1 MIKFLLKGVFR
12 DHHRSFF
19 PAITVS
25 IGVAL
30 TVFMTCYLSGFMGDI
45 IDFNARFL
53 TGHVRIMT
61 RGYADNIDQMPN
73 DYAMIGVDE
82 ILDNLHNRY
91 PDMNFIQRI
100 KFGGLLDVADENGET
115 KNQGPTFGIA
125 ADILS
130 ENSTELDRLNI
141 IKALIRGELPQKP
154 GEILVS
160 DDFAKKL
167 EIEPGQDVTFLGSTM
182 YGSMTMQNFTL
193 SGTVKFGTPA
203 MDRAAII
210 IDITDAQY
218 ALDMENATGE
228 ILGYFSDNIYNNPK
242 AEQISG
248 EFNAEFSDPDDEFS
262 LTMSDLKHQSG
273 LSDYVDY
280 ADHFI
285 GIIIFVFI
293 GAMSLVL
300 WNSGLL
306 GGLRRYG
313 EIGVRLAI
321 GENKGHIYRSMIIES
336 IGIGVIGSI
345 LGTIIGLLFSYWMA
359 VKGIDIGSMMK
370 TSSIMFPSVIKATI
384 VSLAYYIGFI
394 PGLLA
399 TVIGTM
405 LAGIG
410 IYRRQTASL
419 FKELEA

>member
-30 TVFMTCYLSGFMGDI
+30 TVLMNCYLTGVFGDM
-45 IDFNARFL
+45 IDVNAKFQ
-53 TGHVRIMT
+53 TGHVKVMT

-73 DYAMIGVDE
+73 DYAIVGVDE
-82 ILDNLHNRY
+82 ILNNLHNRY
-91 PDMNFIQRI
+91 PEMIFINRI

-115 KNQGPTFGIA
+115 KIQGPTMGTA
-125 ADILS
+125 VDLLS

-141 IKALIRGELPQKP
+141 RKSIIRGELPQKP
-154 GEILVS
+154 GEILIS

-167 EIEPGQDVTFLGSTM
+167 EIEPGQEVTLLSSTM
-182 YGSMTMQNFTL
+182 YGSMAIRNFTI
-193 SGTVKFGTPA
+193 SGTIRFGVTA

-210 IDITDAQY
+210 MDITDAQST
-218 ALDMENATGE
+218 LNMENATGE
-228 ILGYFSDNIYNNPK
+228 ILGYFPDNVYDNLR
-242 AEQISG
+242 AETMAQ
-248 EFNAEFSDPDDEFS
+248 EFNAEFSDPNDEFS
-262 LTMSDLKHQSG
+262 LTMSELKEQSG
-273 LSDYVDY
+273 LSEYLDY
-280 ADHFI
+280 ANHFL
-285 GIIIFVFI
+285 GILIFAFI
-293 GAMSLVL
+293 FAMSLVL

-306 GGLRRYG
+306 GALRRYG

-321 GENKGHIYRSMIIES
+321 GEDKGHIYRSMIIES

-345 LGTIIGLLFSYWMA
+345 LGTIIGLGFSYWLT
-359 VKGIDIGSMMK
+359 KGIDISAFTQTSSMM
-370 TSSIMFPSVIKATI
+370 MPSVYRAVITNN
-384 VSLAYYIGFI
+384 AYYIGFI
-394 PGLLA
+394 PGLLV

-419 FKELEA
+419 FKELET

>member
-30 TVFMTCYLSGFMGDI
+30 TVLMNCYLTGVFRDM
-45 IDFNARFL
+45 IDFNAKFQ
-53 TGHVRIMT
+53 TGHVKVMT

-73 DYAMIGVDE
+73 DYAIVGVE
-82 ILDNLHNRY
+82 NVLNNLHKRY
-91 PDMNFIQRI
+91 PEMTFIKRI
-100 KFGGLLDVADENGET
+100 KFGGLLDVPDENGET
-115 KNQGPTFGIA
+115 KTQGPAVGIA
-125 ADILS
+125 VDLFS
-130 ENSTELDRLNI
+130 ENSTELDRMNI
-141 IKALIRGELPQKP
+141 RKSVIQGKLPEKP
-154 GEILVS
+154 GEILIS

-167 EIEPGQDVTFLGSTM
+167 EIEPGQEVTLISSTM
-182 YGSMTMQNFTL
+182 YGSMAISNFTIV
-193 SGTVKFGTPA
+193 GTVHFGVTA

-218 ALDMENATGE
+218 TLDMEDAAGE
-228 ILGYFSDNIYNNPK
+228 ILGYFPDNVYNDSK
-242 AEQISG
+242 AEQMAL
-248 EFNAEFSDPDDEFS
+248 EFNTMFSDPDDDFS
-262 LTMSDLKHQSG
+262 LIMSDLKSQSG
-273 LSDYVDY
+273 LAEYIEY
-280 ADHFI
+280 GKHFL
-285 GIIIFVFI
+285 GILIVVFVS
-293 GAMSLVL
+293 AMSLVL

-306 GGLRRYG
+306 GALRRYG

-321 GENKGHIYRSMIIES
+321 GENKGHIYRSMIVES
-336 IGIGVIGSI
+336 IGVGVIGSI
-345 LGTIIGLLFSYWMA
+345 LGTIIGLGFSYWLT
-359 VKGIDIGSMMK
+359 KGIDVSAITQGSSMM
-370 TSSIMFPSVIKATI
+370 IPSVYRAVIT
-384 VSLAYYIGFI
+384 SNAYYIGFI

-410 IYRRQTASL
+410 IYKRQTASL

>member
-30 TVFMTCYLSGFMGDI
+30 TVLMNCYLTGVFGDM
-45 IDFNARFL
+45 IDINAKFQ
-53 TGHVRIMT
+53 TGHVKIMT
-61 RGYADNIDQMPN
+61 LGYADNINQLPN
-73 DYAMIGVDE
+73 DYAMVGVDE
-82 ILDNLHNRY
+82 ILNNLHNRY
-91 PDMNFIQRI
+91 PEMIFINRI

-115 KNQGPTFGIA
+115 KIQGPTMGTA
-125 ADILS
+125 VDLLS

-141 IKALIRGELPQKP
+141 SKSLIRGRLPQKP
-154 GEILVS
+154 GEILIS
-160 DDFAKKL
+160 DDFARQL
-167 EIEPGQDVTFLGSTM
+167 QIEPGQEVTLLSSTM
-182 YGSMTMQNFTL
+182 YGSMAIRNFTI
-193 SGTVKFGTPA
+193 SGTIRFGVTA

-210 IDITDAQY
+210 MDITDAQS
-218 ALDMENATGE
+218 ALNMENATGE
-228 ILGYFSDNIYNNPK
+228 ILGYFPDNVYDNLR
-242 AEQISG
+242 AETMAQ
-248 EFNAEFSDPDDEFS
+248 EFNTEFSDPNNEFS
-262 LTMSDLKHQSG
+262 LTMSELKEQSG
-273 LSDYVDY
+273 LSEYLDY
-280 ADHFI
+280 ANHFL
-285 GIIIFVFI
+285 GILIFFFI
-293 GAMSLVL
+293 FAMSLVL

-306 GGLRRYG
+306 GALRRYG

-321 GENKGHIYRSMIIES
+321 GEQKGHIYRSMIVES

-345 LGTIIGLLFSYWMA
+345 LGTIIGLGFSYWLT
-359 VKGIDIGSMMK
+359 KGIDISAFTQTSSMM
-370 TSSIMFPSVIKATI
+370 MPSVYRAVITNN
-384 VSLAYYIGFI
+384 AYYIGFI

-419 FKELEA
+419 FKELET

>member
-30 TVFMTCYLSGFMGDI
+30 TVLMNCYLTGVFGDM
-45 IDFNARFL
+45 IDINAKFQ
-53 TGHVRIMT
+53 TGHVKIMT
-61 RGYADNIDQMPN
+61 LGYADNINQLPN
-73 DYAMIGVDE
+73 DYAMVGVDE
-82 ILDNLHNRY
+82 ILNNLHNRY
-91 PDMNFIQRI
+91 PEMIFINRI

-115 KNQGPTFGIA
+115 KIQGPTMGTA
-125 ADILS
+125 VDLLS

-141 IKALIRGELPQKP
+141 SKSLIRGRLPQKP
-154 GEILVS
+154 GEILIS
-160 DDFAKKL
+160 DDFARQL
-167 EIEPGQDVTFLGSTM
+167 QIEPGQEVTLLSSTM
-182 YGSMTMQNFTL
+182 YGSMAIRNFTI
-193 SGTVKFGTPA
+193 SGTIRFGVTA

-210 IDITDAQY
+210 MDITDAQS
-218 ALDMENATGE
+218 ALNMENATGE
-228 ILGYFSDNIYNNPK
+228 ILGYFPDNVYDNLR
-242 AEQISG
+242 AETMAQ
-248 EFNAEFSDPDDEFS
+248 EFNTEFSDPNNEFS
-262 LTMSDLKHQSG
+262 LTMSELKEQSG
-273 LSDYVDY
+273 LSEYLDY
-280 ADHFI
+280 ANHFL
-285 GIIIFVFI
+285 GILIFVFI
-293 GAMSLVL
+293 FAMSLVL

-306 GGLRRYG
+306 GALRRYG

-321 GENKGHIYRSMIIES
+321 GEQKGHIYRSMIVES

-345 LGTIIGLLFSYWMA
+345 LGTIIGLGFSYWLT
-359 VKGIDIGSMMK
+359 KGIDISAFTQTSSMM
-370 TSSIMFPSVIKATI
+370 MPSVYRAVITNN
-384 VSLAYYIGFI
+384 AYYIGFI

-419 FKELEA
+419 FKELET